1 MTVSKKQKQA
11 DVDVLPTY
19 ERTQHNTIEERVGKG
34 GKRKRVVVDGTALD
48 YYIRNGIITKEQYA
62 VGLRLYTLWRIAGL
76 EKNITMKW
84 NLLPSGNNYEG
95 SDRSAIARNDLMIL
109 SREMGQEIFKVVE
122 NVCCYNMMATEWA
135 VITGRSKRSAI
146 DILRFCLDA
155 LENSF
160 SRLSDLRKE
169 QKINDKN

>member
-1 MTVSKKQKQA
+1 MTVSKKQKQTDA
-11 DVDVLPTY
+11 DVLPTY
-19 ERTQHNTIEERVGKG
+19 ERTQHNTIEERTGKG
-34 GKRKRVVVDGTALD
+34 GKRRRVVVDGTALD

-84 NLLPSGNNYEG
+84 NLLPSGQSDDG
-95 SDRSAIARNDLMIL
+95 TDRSAIARNDLMIL

-135 VITGRSKRSAI
+135 ENVGRSKRSAI

-155 LENSF
+155 LENAF
-160 SRLSDLRKE
+160 GRVAELRK
-169 QKINDKN
+169 QKQINRQD

>member
-1 MTVSKKQKQA
+1 MTVSKKQA
-11 DVDVLPTY
+11 EIDVLPTY
-19 ERTQHNTIEERVGKG
+19 ERTQHNTIEERIGKG
-34 GKRKRVVVDGTALD
+34 GKRRRVVVDGTALD

-84 NLLPSGNNYEG
+84 NLLPSGNNYED

-135 VITGRSKRSAI
+135 ENVGRSKRSAI

-155 LENSF
+155 LENAF
-160 SRLSDLRKE
+160 GRVAELRK
-169 QKINDKN
+169 QKQINRQD

>member
-11 DVDVLPTY
+11 EIDVLPTY
-19 ERTQHNTIEERVGKG
+19 ERTQHNTIEERTGKG
-34 GKRKRVVVDGTALD
+34 GKRRRVVVDGTALD

-135 VITGRSKRSAI
+135 ENVGRSKRSAI

-155 LENSF
+155 LENAF
-160 SRLSDLRKE
+160 GRVAELRK
-169 QKINDKN
+169 QKQINRQD